1 MIMCIIQ
8 IAELGCKEIFGE
20 IECFSNENRQT
31 EAISLVNSTVIFVIR
46 HEEFLKKIVDN
57 NSGIKNLIEKYLD
70 EKIKW
75 RT

>member
-1 MIMCIIQ
+1 M
-8 IAELGCKEIFGE
+8 
-20 IECFSNENRQT
+20 
-31 EAISLVNSTVIFVIR
+31 NSTVIFVIK

-57 NSGIKNLIEKYLD
+57 NPGIKNLIEKYLD